1 MQFNFLISKCMSV
14 NENGMSILNGA
25 QQRNPQLDEVITTMG
40 EASAKAQN
48 LKQVITSP
56 LRFYQSDQKLYI
68 KSEGKQCL
76 GMLKVGRKNLFHR
89 DLSGLVK
96 EIQPL
101 CVLDFYV
108 HESVQ
113 RKGIGKELFEEM
125 LRCEIIC
132 PEKLAYDRPSPKLL
146 GFLKKHYHLQNY
158 IPQNNNFVIFSQYFE
173 NRQQQI
179 LNNQL
184 ASPQST
190 QYQQS
195 STPLKVEQLGS
206 LMSQMTIQS
215 TQSKNQQQ
223 KESKTQAPWATDQK
237 QQQNMYQTTTGLMSA
252 QIQKKR

>member
-14 NENGMSILNGA
+14 NENGMSILNGG
-25 QQRNPQLDEVITTMG
+25 QQHNQQLDEVIKIMG

-56 LRFYQSDQKLYI
+56 SRFYQTDQGIYI

-76 GMLKVGRKNLFHR
+76 GMLKIGRKNLFHR

-125 LRCEIIC
+125 LRCEIIS

-146 GFLKKHYHLQNY
+146 GFLKKHYHLSNY

-173 NRQQQI
+173 NRKQN

-184 ASPQST
+184 ASSQST
-190 QYQQS
+190 QFQYS
-195 STPLKVEQLGS
+195 STPSKVEQLGS

-223 KESKTQAPWATDQK
+223 KDSKSQTPWATDQK

-252 QIQKKR
+252 QICKKR

>member
-14 NENGMSILNGA
+14 NENGMTILNGS

-56 LRFYQSDQKLYI
+56 TRFYQTDQKLYI
-68 KSEGKQCL
+68 KSEGKHCL
-76 GMLKVGRKNLFHR
+76 GILKVGKKNLFHR
-89 DLSGLVK
+89 DLNGLVR

-108 HESVQ
+108 HESMQ
-113 RKGIGKELFEEM
+113 RRGIGKELFEEM
-125 LRCEIIC
+125 LRCEIIY

-146 GFLKKHYHLQNY
+146 GFLKKHYHLSNY

-173 NRQQQI
+173 NRQLIVNQ
-179 LNNQL
+179 QL
-184 ASPQST
+184 ASQNSQS
-190 QYQQS
+190 QYS
-195 STPLKVEQLGS
+195 STPSKIEQLGT
-206 LMSQMTIQS
+206 LMSQMSIQS

-223 KESKTQAPWATDQK
+223 QQSKSQAPWATDQK
-237 QQQNMYQTTTGLMSA
+237 SQQNMYETTTGLMSA